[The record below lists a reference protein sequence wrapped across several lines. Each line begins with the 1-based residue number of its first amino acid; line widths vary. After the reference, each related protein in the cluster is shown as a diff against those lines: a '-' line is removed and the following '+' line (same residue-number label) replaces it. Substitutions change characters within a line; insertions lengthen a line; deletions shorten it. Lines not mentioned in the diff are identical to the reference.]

1 MIVYHKVKRAWC
13 SAWRVGSLSP
23 SAGWIAR
30 PPSMAC
36 VLPGLARRDRDIKQ
50 VATTNDAKCHGR
62 GAVSE

>member
-13 SAWRVGSLSP
+13 SGWT
-23 SAGWIAR
+23 AG

-36 VLPGLARRDRDIKQ
+36 VLPGLAKRDRDIKQ
-50 VATTNDAKCHGR
+50 VATTNDAECHGR